1 MYLNLKDEF
10 LKIASKFS
18 VNFVS
23 AEHSKISRF
32 DGIYHQWTVKYSF
45 TDVKTHIFTT
55 DYKQRAQRPKVAA
68 DAFADHLEE
77 LCGSAA
83 YPDLN
88 EYASLL
94 LGRKIFDYRKPK
106 EIFTITGL
114 HYGPQGATVRYARK
128 GIGTVA
134 KKLRPE
140 HRLVCRPIEAQT
152 KAEGYEIISL
162 NEGKE
167 IDVAKY
173 PNGNVLKVQFT
184 GEDEFIQFT
193 MPILPTNPKAL
204 KYCIEQDLDV
214 FGLSGKLK

>member
-1 MYLNLKDEF
+1 MYLNPKDEF
-10 LKIASKFS
+10 LKIAAKFS

-23 AEHSKISRF
+23 AEHTKISRH
-32 DGIYHQWTVKYSF
+32 DGIYHQWAVKYKF
-45 TDVKTHIFTT
+45 TDAKIHQFTT
-55 DYKQRAQRPKVAA
+55 EYRQRAQRPKVAA
-68 DAFADHLEE
+68 DTFENHLEE

-88 EYASLL
+88 EYAALL

-128 GIGTVA
+128 GVGTVA

-140 HRLVCRPIEAQT
+140 HRLVCRPMESQT
-152 KAEGYEIISL
+152 KAEAYETISL

-173 PNGNVLKVQFT
+173 PNSNVLKVQFT
-184 GEDEFIQFT
+184 GGDEFLHFT
-193 MPILPTNPKAL
+193 MPILPTNAKAL

-214 FGLSGKLK
+214 FGLCGKLK